1 MDMMTTTMIGCT
13 WQFLIEELQM
23 SKSNVAAFK
32 RNLGFDKNSR
42 GKKPMS
48 QLDEEE
54 EFEDDYESDSQHGSP
69 LYDEPWDICSDD
81 EGNCEI
87 LL

>member
-1 MDMMTTTMIGCT
+1 
-13 WQFLIEELQM
+13 
-23 SKSNVAAFK
+23 
-32 RNLGFDKNSR
+32 
-42 GKKPMS
+42 MS

-54 EFEDDYESDSQHGSP
+54 EFEDEYESDSPHSSP

>member
-1 MDMMTTTMIGCT
+1 
-13 WQFLIEELQM
+13 
-23 SKSNVAAFK
+23 
-32 RNLGFDKNSR
+32 
-42 GKKPMS
+42 MS

-54 EFEDDYESDSQHGSP
+54 EFEDDYESDSPHGSP